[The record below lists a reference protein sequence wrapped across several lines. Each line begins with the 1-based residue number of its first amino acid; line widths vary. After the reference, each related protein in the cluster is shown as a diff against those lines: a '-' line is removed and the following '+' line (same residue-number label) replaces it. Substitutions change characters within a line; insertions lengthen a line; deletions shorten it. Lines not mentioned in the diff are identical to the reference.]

1 MDKRTE
7 DPRITLFPDL
17 VQALQTAMEEWG
29 WHIDNEDVPEFTRAE
44 RVLKRARKLL
54 PTPTEGGTDD
64 DAQ

>member
-1 MDKRTE
+1 MAEKTE

-29 WHIDNEDVPEFTRAE
+29 WAIDNEDVPEFTRAE

-54 PTPTEGGTDD
+54 PNPPEAP
-64 DAQ
+64 DA